1 MGARE
6 SALAVKVSLSSAMR
20 IKLGV
25 SIMADTSKTDSNKF
39 KATIRHNDRVIK
51 IKTFSTERLAVRWAL
66 GLAGLGF
73 ARKKKNFA

>member
-1 MGARE
+1 
-6 SALAVKVSLSSAMR
+6 
-20 IKLGV
+20 
-25 SIMADTSKTDSNKF
+25 MADTSKTDSNKF

-51 IKTFSTERLAVRWAL
+51 TKTFSTEHLAVRWAL